1 MIRMKRSRL
10 PSWFHRK
17 RRQGFKWW
25 VFNNGEPQS
34 KYGRPLSKSIRRANH
49 LSKPTAMIQSM
60 RSYLFNSSDHAFYN
74 PTVLPDP

>member
-49 LSKPTAMIQSM
+49 LSKPTAM
-60 RSYLFNSSDHAFYN
+60 
-74 PTVLPDP
+74 